1 MLLSKHGPV
10 DQEVCHIMW
19 TMHQRLTQT
28 DKKLTRPPLQNTSD
42 YITAPE
48 DALQFGM
55 VPELPPSVGYENMV
69 TTMDLLLRYLFAYP
83 TSSLDPKTV
92 ARVKINIMNKPAY
105 LPMTIITDMGST
117 FVSHVTKEATDVLG
131 ITLKH
136 ASPRHAQT
144 IGKLERSH
152 ASIKQASNL
161 ETSQRRALSHE
172 YISNAVLNSNTS
184 YHAGIGCKPSRGYHG
199 RIPYNVPVLEMA
211 IRPQKSPKLNS
222 QVSQD
227 VFDPREM
234 FFQDVCKY
242 KAYYDKRANA
252 SKLKEQDYLY
262 VLQPKADH

>member
-1 MLLSKHGPV
+1 
-10 DQEVCHIMW
+10 
-19 TMHQRLTQT
+19 MHQRITQT
-28 DKKLTRPPLQNTSD
+28 DKKLTRPPLQITSD
-42 YITAPE
+42 SITAPE

-55 VPELPPSVGYENMV
+55 LPELPPSVGYENMV

-105 LPMTIITDMGST
+105 LPMTIITDMGSA

-136 ASPRHAQT
+136 ATTRHAQT

-152 ASIKQASNL
+152 ASLKQPSNL

-184 YHAGIGCKPSRGYHG
+184 
-199 RIPYNVPVLEMA
+199 
-211 IRPQKSPKLNS
+211 
-222 QVSQD
+222 
-227 VFDPREM
+227 
-234 FFQDVCKY
+234 
-242 KAYYDKRANA
+242 
-252 SKLKEQDYLY
+252 
-262 VLQPKADH
+262 